1 MLFAFLSLEPC
12 LVSGKIYDEDTSRQ
26 RDVFLLGF
34 CKLDFQGGLHCLLA
48 YLQVC
53 LGD

>member
-1 MLFAFLSLEPC
+1 MLFAFLALEPC